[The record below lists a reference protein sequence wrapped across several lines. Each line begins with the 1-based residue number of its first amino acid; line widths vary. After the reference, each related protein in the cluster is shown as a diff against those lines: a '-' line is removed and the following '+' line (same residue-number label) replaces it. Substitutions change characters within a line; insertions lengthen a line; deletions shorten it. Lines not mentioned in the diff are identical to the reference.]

1 MRKRPPSLLLACV
14 SLAVGLLSCRNDDY
28 LTAAPPVANQS
39 FVEEFDTV
47 SSSLGR
53 GWVLVN
59 ASEPKGGG
67 VWQQGGGIP
76 PWFAPYSSSGTYAG
90 FIGADYTSTS
100 AGAGTIS
107 NWLISPL
114 VTLQNGDKI
123 SFYTCALQYPDADPV
138 TGLPNGDTTDFG
150 NRLQLAINTTNQSTN
165 VGGGTSPGNFETVL
179 LDINPSYIYSGVK
192 PATFSAYAYPAKW
205 TRFEATVF
213 GLNAPTK
220 GRFAFRYFVEGG
232 GSAGNGSGVAIDK
245 VQYQSVSR

>member
-1 MRKRPPSLLLACV
+1 MRKGPLPLLLACV
-14 SLAVGLLSCRNDDY
+14 SFAVALQSCRNDDY
-28 LTAAPPVANQS
+28 LTAAAPVANQS
-39 FVEEFDTV
+39 LVEEFDTV
-47 SSSLGR
+47 SSSLAR

-59 ASEPKGGG
+59 ASDPKGGG
-67 VWQQGGGIP
+67 VWQQGGAVP

-100 AGAGTIS
+100 AGAGNIS
-107 NWLISPL
+107 NWLISPP
-114 VTLQNGDKI
+114 VVLQNGDKI
-123 SFYTCALQYPDADPV
+123 SFYTRSLQYADVDPI
-138 TGLPNGDTTDFG
+138 TGLANGDSTDYG
-150 NRLQLAINTTNQSTN
+150 NRLQVAINTTNQSTN
-165 VGGGTSPGNFETVL
+165 AGTGTDPGNFGTVL
-179 LDINPSYIYSGVK
+179 LDINPSYAYSHTLTSLYN
-192 PATFSAYAYPAKW
+192 ATAFPAKW